1 MYEVIVAEPG
11 NALAPYN
18 GEVEAGVL
26 MGPILKEKRSSA
38 FTTKWTYE
46 LNHLKQIVSQMEQAQ
61 SEESKA
67 KLQKL
72 TQDISL
78 IEEALK

>member
-1 MYEVIVAEPG
+1 M
-11 NALAPYN
+11 
-18 GEVEAGVL
+18 
-26 MGPILKEKRSSA
+26 
-38 FTTKWTYE
+38 TKWAHE

>member
-1 MYEVIVAEPG
+1 
-11 NALAPYN
+11 
-18 GEVEAGVL
+18 
-26 MGPILKEKRSSA
+26 
-38 FTTKWTYE
+38 
-46 LNHLKQIVSQMEQAQ
+46 MEQAQ

>member
-1 MYEVIVAEPG
+1 
-11 NALAPYN
+11 
-18 GEVEAGVL
+18 

-38 FTTKWTYE
+38 FMTKWTHE